1 MESVPLLDRAGR
13 RRSPRNK
20 GLRYPPDPPWVLLLA
35 RVRRAVC
42 ATATETKASVR
53 PLTPG

>member
-1 MESVPLLDRAGR
+1 MESIPLLDRAGR
-13 RRSPRNK
+13 RRSRRNT
-20 GLRYPPDPPWVLLLA
+20 GLRYPPDPPLVLLIA

-53 PLTPG
+53 PLNPG